1 MAGVEDKISHFINAT
16 CALLTNARM
25 VDQHFVI
32 NPVSSTS
39 RALPWKNAGDIPINM
54 TVISSHISISN
65 NFRVF
70 ENQRNGG
77 PAKNAYTNTTVYFG
91 LAISRNISPLD
102 IIARVGIE
110 WAHLGGAWLMVKMVA
125 CFDSI
130 MPLVILPV
138 HGE

>member
-25 VDQHFVI
+25 VDQYFLI

-39 RALPWKNAGDIPINM
+39 RALPWKNAGDFPINM
-54 TVISSHISISN
+54 TAISSHISISN

-70 ENQRNGG
+70 ENQQNGG
-77 PAKNAYTNTTVYFG
+77 PAKNAYTNTTVYFD

-110 WAHLGGAWLMVKMVA
+110 WPRLGGAWLMVKTLA

-130 MPLVILPV
+130 MP
-138 HGE
+138 